1 MVLISLGLALV
12 GFRWQGDWQVLEGG
26 DPPLPAM
33 EAAGPDGR
41 ACSRAGWFTPEAVVL
56 GAAFL
61 LAFGY
66 GGLFQTL
73 LPLRSGLLLGFDA
86 GDIALLMTAGYGA
99 DLLLLIPVGW
109 LSDRKGKHRI
119 LAGGLASLLLGTL
132 LFGSGRG
139 PFSMHLSSILLGA
152 SLSTWMMP
160 AAIVAA
166 RRGRRTRGKALGL
179 YRFVVDIGYILGP
192 VMLGFIVE
200 HQGYR
205 VAGMV
210 FAGLVGSILLL
221 ILSWTTLTSKNPG

>member
-1 MVLISLGLALV
+1 
-12 GFRWQGDWQVLEGG
+12 
-26 DPPLPAM
+26 
-33 EAAGPDGR
+33 
-41 ACSRAGWFTPEAVVL
+41 
-56 GAAFL
+56 
-61 LAFGY
+61 
-66 GGLFQTL
+66 
-73 LPLRSGLLLGFDA
+73 
-86 GDIALLMTAGYGA
+86 
-99 DLLLLIPVGW
+99 
-109 LSDRKGKHRI
+109 
-119 LAGGLASLLLGTL
+119 
-132 LFGSGRG
+132 
-139 PFSMHLSSILLGA
+139 MHLSSILLGA

-210 FAGLVGSILLL
+210 FAGLVASILLL

>member
-1 MVLISLGLALV
+1 
-12 GFRWQGDWQVLEGG
+12 
-26 DPPLPAM
+26 M

-41 ACSRAGWFTPEAVVL
+41 ACSRAGWFTLEAVVL

-66 GGLFQTL
+66 GGVFQTL

-86 GDIALLMTAGYGA
+86 GDIALLVTAGYVA

-119 LAGGLASLLLGTL
+119 LAGGLGSLLLGTL

-160 AAIVAA
+160 AAIVVT
-166 RRGRRTRGKALGL
+166 RRGRRARSKALGL

-210 FAGLVGSILLL
+210 FAGLVASILLL
-221 ILSWTTLTSKNPG
+221 ILLWNAPTSENAG